1 MFPIWT
7 TDWMTDEAREK
18 LRAYGIVPPEK
29 GADENHLHIPKNVRD
44 AAVKTLRKSADLVPH
59 FAKPVISAKIV

>member
-1 MFPIWT
+1 MKP
-7 TDWMTDEAREK
+7 EK
-18 LRAYGIVPPEK
+18 TKSLRNCSTRK

-44 AAVKTLRKSADLVPH
+44 VAAKTLHKSADLGLH

>member
-1 MFPIWT
+1 MKP
-7 TDWMTDEAREK
+7 EK
-18 LRAYGIVPPEK
+18 TESLRNCSTRK

-44 AAVKTLRKSADLVPH
+44 VAGKHYANQQIRFLH